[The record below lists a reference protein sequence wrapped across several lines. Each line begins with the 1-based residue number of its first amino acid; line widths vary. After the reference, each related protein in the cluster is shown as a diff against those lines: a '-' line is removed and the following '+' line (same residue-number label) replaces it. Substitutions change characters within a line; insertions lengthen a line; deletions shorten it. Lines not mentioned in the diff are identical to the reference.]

1 MRDSFQLP
9 APSVHQNTRDPLVK
23 AVRSRPAG
31 SPGRSLMNRSALFAS
46 AALLCSLA
54 LAPAALAQAAKPQA
68 QAAKATPAT
77 PTAPAPAAKAKF
89 APVVKGLAS
98 IEIIQGKSSRVG
110 GDIITVLKVK
120 NTSSGAIA
128 LLRVDELWYNQ
139 KREQVTGDSQK
150 VLKPIQPGEVV
161 DVTMKSPAKPNLY
174 VSQYAF
180 SHVNGKVDAKSVKKF
195 SE

>member
-1 MRDSFQLP
+1 
-9 APSVHQNTRDPLVK
+9 
-23 AVRSRPAG
+23 
-31 SPGRSLMNRSALFAS
+31 MNRTALLAS
-46 AALLCSLA
+46 AAFLCSLA
-54 LAPAALAQAAKPQA
+54 FAPAALAQAAKPQA
-68 QAAKATPAT
+68 AQATPAT
-77 PTAPAPAAKAKF
+77 PTTAPAPAAKAKF

-98 IEIIQGKSSRVG
+98 VEMIQGKPARVG
-110 GDIITVLKVK
+110 GDIVTVLRIK

-161 DVTMKSPAKPNLY
+161 EITMKSPVKPNLY

-180 SHVNGKVDAKSVKKF
+180 SHVNGKVDVKSVKKF

>member
-1 MRDSFQLP
+1 
-9 APSVHQNTRDPLVK
+9 
-23 AVRSRPAG
+23 
-31 SPGRSLMNRSALFAS
+31 MNRTALLAS
-46 AALLCSLA
+46 AAFLCSLA
-54 LAPAALAQAAKPQA
+54 FAPAALAQAAKPQA
-68 QAAKATPAT
+68 AQATPAT
-77 PTAPAPAAKAKF
+77 PTTAPAPAAKAKF

-98 IEIIQGKSSRVG
+98 VEMIQGKPARVG
-110 GDIITVLKVK
+110 GDIVTVLKIK

-161 DVTMKSPAKPNLY
+161 EITMKSPVKPNLY

-180 SHVNGKVDAKSVKKF
+180 SHVNGKVDVKSVKKF

>member
-1 MRDSFQLP
+1 
-9 APSVHQNTRDPLVK
+9 
-23 AVRSRPAG
+23 
-31 SPGRSLMNRSALFAS
+31 MNRSALFAS

-54 LAPAALAQAAKPQA
+54 FAPAALAQTAKSTVQSV
-68 QAAKATPAT
+68 KATPAT
-77 PTAPAPAAKAKF
+77 PTTAPAAAAKAKF

-98 IEIIQGKSSRVG
+98 IEFIQGTPKRVG
-110 GDIITVLKVK
+110 TDIVTVLKVK

-150 VLKPIQPGEVV
+150 VLKPVQPGEVV
-161 DVTMKSPAKPNLY
+161 EITMKSPAKPNLY

-180 SHVNGKVDAKSVKKF
+180 SHVNGKVDVKSVKKF

>member
-1 MRDSFQLP
+1 
-9 APSVHQNTRDPLVK
+9 
-23 AVRSRPAG
+23 
-31 SPGRSLMNRSALFAS
+31 MNRSALLAF

-54 LAPAALAQAAKPQA
+54 FAPAGLAQAAKPQA
-68 QAAKATPAT
+68 QASKATPAT
-77 PTAPAPAAKAKF
+77 STPAPTPAAKAKF
-89 APVVKGLAS
+89 VPIVKGLAS
-98 IEIIQGKSSRVG
+98 VEFIQATPKRVG
-110 GDIITVLKVK
+110 SDIVTVLKVK

-150 VLKPIQPGEVV
+150 VLKPIQPGEIVEI
-161 DVTMKSPAKPNLY
+161 TMKSPSKPDLY

-180 SHVNGKVDAKSVKKF
+180 SHVNGKVDVKRVKKF

>member
-1 MRDSFQLP
+1 
-9 APSVHQNTRDPLVK
+9 
-23 AVRSRPAG
+23 
-31 SPGRSLMNRSALFAS
+31 MNRSALFAS

-54 LAPAALAQAAKPQA
+54 FAPAALAQAAKPQA

-77 PTAPAPAAKAKF
+77 ATTAPAPAAKAKF
-89 APVVKGLAS
+89 APVVKGIAS
-98 IEIIQGKSSRVG
+98 IEMIQGKPNRVG
-110 GDIITVLKVK
+110 GDIVTVLKIK

-150 VLKPIQPGEVV
+150 VLKPLQPGEIVE
-161 DVTMKSPAKPNLY
+161 VTMKSPSKPNLY

-180 SHVNGKVDAKSVKKF
+180 SHVNGKVDVKSVKKF
-195 SE
+195 TE

>member
-1 MRDSFQLP
+1 
-9 APSVHQNTRDPLVK
+9 
-23 AVRSRPAG
+23 
-31 SPGRSLMNRSALFAS
+31 MNRTALLAS
-46 AALLCSLA
+46 AALVCSLA
-54 LAPAALAQAAKPQA
+54 FAPAAFAQTAKP

-77 PTAPAPAAKAKF
+77 PTPAPAPAAKAKF

-98 IEIIQGKSSRVG
+98 IEFLQGKPKRVG
-110 GDIITVLKVK
+110 KDIVTVVKVK

-161 DVTMKSPAKPNLY
+161 EITMKSPAKPDLY
-174 VSQYAF
+174 MNQYVF
-180 SHVNGKVDAKSVKKF
+180 THVNGKVDVKRVTKF